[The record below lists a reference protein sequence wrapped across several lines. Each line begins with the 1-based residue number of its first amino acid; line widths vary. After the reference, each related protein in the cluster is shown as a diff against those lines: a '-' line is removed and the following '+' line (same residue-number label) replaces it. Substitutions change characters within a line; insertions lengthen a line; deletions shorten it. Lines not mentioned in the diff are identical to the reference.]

1 MYVFGTI
8 NRTTHRLEK
17 TNYNNIYSD
26 DKPSPREKIIHF
38 RPCQEER
45 NSYNLEN
52 VMLGLTRHPTL
63 ISLYISVPNQM

>member
-1 MYVFGTI
+1 MYVFRTI

-38 RPCQEER
+38 RPCQVER